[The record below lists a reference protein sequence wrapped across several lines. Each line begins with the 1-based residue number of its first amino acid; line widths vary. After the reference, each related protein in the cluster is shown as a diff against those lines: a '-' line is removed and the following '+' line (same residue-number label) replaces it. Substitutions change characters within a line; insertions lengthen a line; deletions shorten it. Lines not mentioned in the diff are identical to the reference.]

1 MAIIR
6 AMSPGPASRLRGI
19 EGLRALAA
27 ISVLTLHVYLF
38 APAPTSGLID
48 SMGIVGRLAAAAR
61 GGLILFFVLS
71 GFLLWTPFARSI
83 LSGSQLPPIGTY
95 FRNRALRI
103 VPAYWVILLATSFLL
118 RTAVIHY
125 HPFATGRLTDPGVLA
140 RDLLFIQ
147 GYWTSTANTGVA
159 PAWSLCTEVVFY
171 ALLPLLGVLGAA
183 RLRRRLPSA
192 GAALAPALVPAVAL
206 VVLGVAVK
214 SALASSGI
222 TPYGTSGL
230 VVSESFPAFADL
242 FGIGMA
248 AAVVF
253 AAVQLGLIRVAPAAR
268 VLLGGLGGA
277 VLLILA
283 LTIRD
288 HGSAGFRDTAVGL
301 ACAGVILS
309 IALPAEGRRSV
320 RALLESRPVAT
331 VGLCSYSVYLWHLP
345 VILLLRRWGVESHN
359 YLTLA
364 GCWLATLGVT
374 LALSAVT
381 FTLVEAPML
390 RRKRRSTTPAPA
402 QLGLAFIQGNGT
414 QGSGRSRN
422 VQSSAQRAPRVM
434 SIVRRSFGRSLK

>member
-61 GGLILFFVLS
+61 GGLMLFFVLS

-83 LSGSQLPPIGTY
+83 LSGSQLPPIGAY

-103 VPAYWVILLATSFLL
+103 VPAYWVILLVTSFVL
-118 RTAVIHY
+118 RTAVTRY
-125 HPFATGRLTDPGVLA
+125 HPFAIGSVTDPGVLA

-147 GYWTSTANTGVA
+147 GYWISTANTGVA
-159 PAWSLCTEVVFY
+159 PAWSLCAEVVFY
-171 ALLPLLGVLGAA
+171 ALLPVLGILGAA
-183 RLRRRLPSA
+183 HLRRPPGA
-192 GAALAPALVPAVAL
+192 GAALAPAVGL
-206 VVLGVAVK
+206 VVLGLAVK
-214 SALASSGI
+214 GALASHGI
-222 TPYGTSGL
+222 SPYGMSGL

-268 VLLGGLGGA
+268 VLLGGLGAA

-283 LTIRD
+283 LAIRD

-301 ACAGVILS
+301 GCAGVLLS
-309 IALPAEGRRSV
+309 IALPAEGRRSA

-331 VGLCSYSVYLWHLP
+331 VGLWSYSVYLWHLP

-381 FTLVEAPML
+381 FNLVEAPML
-390 RRKRRSTTPAPA
+390 RRKRRSSTPVPA